1 MVYEGSQT
9 LLKSSV
15 SFDPSNNPSAGGTGI
30 QFRSVQSFS
39 RVRLFETP
47 WTTHARPPCPSSTPR
62 VHPNPCPLCQWCH
75 PTILSSFVP
84 FSSCPQSFP
93 ASGSFQMSQFFTSGR
108 QSIGVA
114 ASTSVFPV
122 NFPDWF
128 SLRWNGW
135 VSMHSKGLSTVFSY
149 TILQKHQFF
158 GTQFSLLSN
167 SHIHTWPLGNH
178 SFD

>member
-62 VHPNPCPLCQWCH
+62 VHPNPCPLSRSCH
-75 PTILSSFVP
+75 PTISSSVVP

-93 ASGSFQMSQFFTSGR
+93 ASRSFLMSQLFALGG
-108 QSIGVA
+108 QSIG
-114 ASTSVFPV
+114 ASASAPFLPMNIQGWFP
-122 NFPDWF
+122 
-128 SLRWNGW
+128 LGW
-135 VSMHSKGLSTVFSY
+135 TGL
-149 TILQKHQFF
+149 L
-158 GTQFSLLSN
+158 SLLSKRLLKSLVQHRN
-167 SHIHTWPLGNH
+167 RKASILRCLVFFMFQLSPPYMTAGKIV
-178 SFD
+178 